1 MKSTAILIPARYGST
16 RFPGKPLAKLDGV
29 PMIKRVYDA
38 CLASK
43 IPTYVLTDDM
53 RIFNLF
59 GPSKCWIE
67 QEHVAPYTNGTER
80 IAGAVSKW
88 EELNKYNNFINVQ
101 GDMPNVTV
109 DMIKNVDWHLKHYPI
124 TTLWTDMPK
133 EMQDDP
139 HSVKMI
145 RSGDK
150 VLWFG
155 RGITGYGDWH
165 LGIYGYKRNPL
176 EYYMTYEVEQEEQVE
191 KLEQLRWLK
200 AGWDIGCLHTEFNGV
215 EINTPEDI
223 DKWRS

>member
-80 IAGAVSKW
+80 IAGAVFF
-88 EELNKYNNFINVQ
+88 L
-101 GDMPNVTV
+101 
-109 DMIKNVDWHLKHYPI
+109 
-124 TTLWTDMPK
+124 
-133 EMQDDP
+133 
-139 HSVKMI
+139 
-145 RSGDK
+145 
-150 VLWFG
+150 
-155 RGITGYGDWH
+155 
-165 LGIYGYKRNPL
+165 LGSRIIL
-176 EYYMTYEVEQEEQVE
+176 
-191 KLEQLRWLK
+191 
-200 AGWDIGCLHTEFNGV
+200 
-215 EINTPEDI
+215 
-223 DKWRS
+223 